1 MAVRNDV
8 PLYVQVCY
16 SLEDEDATIREYSG
30 LLSIRDNYTKVV
42 ISIDDL
48 QRPENK
54 GIKHVLAWEF
64 EM

>member
-1 MAVRNDV
+1 MNVK
-8 PLYVQVCY
+8 Y
-16 SLEDEDATIREYSG
+16 EDTTKRKYSG